1 MSSIRT
7 NSGVN
12 RGISII
18 PEYVILIFIAL
29 LLFIDYFPNNSGV
42 LIANTQFLYLAVLNL
57 LIGVYFLVNPN
68 KLSYS
73 IIPLLKRSYILIAYL
88 IFILICGIS
97 FVVAKNTSLVLTRI
111 TELIIIFCLFINLS
125 ILLKD
130 KSDLFYKIVFIIS
143 ISAFFQAGLTLYK
156 FSQLSRYV
164 SVAEALNNMSGNTGN
179 INIFAASLTIKV
191 PFLFLGITHF
201 KSVKKNFLLFTLFF
215 VTTAIFLTGARTS
228 LLNLIVI
235 TIVYIFYYLKINSFE
250 KSGFIKSF
258 ILIIPIIISLFVSNR
273 SFEKS
278 KNNNRYVSVT
288 NRISQINTTD
298 ASAKSRLTYW
308 GNTIK
313 ISQTNPLLGIGL
325 GNYRIESIPYE
336 KISENDFTVSLDS
349 HNDFLEIFAE
359 TGIINGIIYFSLF
372 VYILFI
378 NLKRLLKSND
388 DSTKT
393 IAILC
398 LMLLIVYGGDAFFNF
413 PMYRPTMQIFF
424 SLLLALTVVNSPGL
438 INQERSEPVKTNFIL
453 ILSLIIIAAITSY
466 SAYIIYKASN
476 LEAEILRDDI
486 NTNLKGSLSGDEV
499 VSRMTDYPNVFL
511 TSESFY
517 EYAAIYYIRE
527 KKYDKALSCFAKA
540 SKINPY
546 SGRINFYKYVISKE
560 KNNID
565 SAYVYIKEAFYLRP
579 RNLFYYKY
587 STNLAAVKKDTIE
600 ILKEAELF
608 SKYRK
613 IPEAWSVPAAELQK
627 TTFNKKSLIRFVDQG
642 LKEIPN
648 DSTLMKFKNDIVV
661 KDYILE
667 GQIFLSQSK
676 FDKSLESFQKALKIN
691 PNDIYLQ
698 QSIGLNYYLSGRY
711 KEAIPYF
718 LNALKYPGLSNGIT
732 EFYTGTCYLKNN
744 DVENACKYFNL
755 SKAKNFPAAEQQL
768 NQTCK

>member
-1 MSSIRT
+1 MSNIRT

-12 RGISII
+12 SGISII
-18 PEYVILIFIAL
+18 PEYSILIFIAL
-29 LLFIDYFPNNSGV
+29 LLVIDYFPNNSGV

-57 LIGVYFLVNPN
+57 LIGCYFFINPK
-68 KLSYS
+68 KLSYT
-73 IIPLLKRSYILIAYL
+73 IIPLLKRSYIPIVYL
-88 IFILICGIS
+88 IFLLISGIS
-97 FVVAKNTSLVLTRI
+97 FVAAKNLSLVLTRI

-130 KSDLFYKIVFIIS
+130 KLHLFYKIAFIIS
-143 ISAFFQAGLTLYK
+143 ISAFFQSGLALYK

-179 INIFAASLTIKV
+179 INILAASLTIKI
-191 PFLFLGITHF
+191 PFIFLGITHF

-228 LLNLIVI
+228 LLNLVVI
-235 TIVYIFYYLKINSFE
+235 TVVYIFYYLKINSFE
-250 KSGFIKSF
+250 KSSFIKCL

-273 SFEKS
+273 SFEKL
-278 KNNNRYVSVT
+278 KNNNRYVSVA
-288 NRISQINTTD
+288 NRVSQINTTD
-298 ASAKSRLTYW
+298 ASAKARLVYW
-308 GNTIK
+308 GNAIK

-336 KISENDFTVSLDS
+336 KITENDFTVSLDS

-372 VYILFI
+372 VYVFFI
-378 NLKRLLKSND
+378 NIKRLLKSKD

-398 LMLLIVYGGDAFFNF
+398 LMLLFVYGGDAFFNF

-424 SLLLALTVVNSPGL
+424 SLLLALTVVNSPAL
-438 INQERSEPVKTNFIL
+438 INQEHSEPVKIKFIIIL
-453 ILSLIIIAAITSY
+453 IGVATITSY
-466 SAYIIYKASN
+466 SAFIIYKASN
-476 LEAEILRDDI
+476 LEAEILRDNI
-486 NTNLKGSLSGDEV
+486 NTNLKGVLSGDEV
-499 VSRMTDYPNVFL
+499 VSRMQEYPNVFL

-587 STNLAAVKKDTIE
+587 STNLAAVKKDSVE
-600 ILKEAELF
+600 ILKESELF

-627 TTFNKKSLIRFVDQG
+627 TNFNKKSLIRFVDQG

-648 DSTLMKFKNDIVV
+648 DSTLIKFKNDIVI
-661 KDYILE
+661 KDYIFE

-676 FDKSLESFQKALKIN
+676 FDKSLESFKKALKIN

-698 QSIGLNYYLSGRY
+698 QSIGLNYYLSERY

-718 LNALKYPGLSNGIT
+718 LNALKYPGLNNGIT
-732 EFYTGTCYLKNN
+732 EFYTATCYLKNN